1 MIASGFLFYNGAAGL
16 PAPIN
21 MYNISNFSLCKT
33 PFFVY
38 NTQIFTSCS
47 QSVHIFLLYYNQTK
61 DRQTDNFFIIARVP
75 QGTRALLIY
84 RLSGRH
90 SHLPSAAFSFLFDL
104 DFLNLVIQIQHFVVE
119 CRHHVGAL

>member
-33 PFFVY
+33 
-38 NTQIFTSCS
+38 T
-47 QSVHIFLLYYNQTK
+47 FLL
-61 DRQTDNFFIIARVP
+61 IARVP

>member
-33 PFFVY
+33 
-38 NTQIFTSCS
+38 T
-47 QSVHIFLLYYNQTK
+47 FL
-61 DRQTDNFFIIARVP
+61 FFIIARVP

-119 CRHHVGAL
+119 CRHHIGAL

>member
-21 MYNISNFSLCKT
+21 MSLC
-33 PFFVY
+33 
-38 NTQIFTSCS
+38 S
-47 QSVHIFLLYYNQTK
+47 QNVHIFLLYYNQTK